1 MLRRLEGHSDNSISL
16 ILCWILQAE
25 YLYAT
30 GQLRSAK
37 ETIVRARSRAES
49 LNPRKKSTKNPDNVP
64 AAEKVFIQL
73 GRAIWLGIQAIEQ
86 SLCLH
91 LGKGTDGT
99 SSETVPHPTSLV
111 LKASQFPGDTL
122 GEESLKGLILG
133 LFTCC
138 GELFRIM
145 SKLPLERACGV
156 TEGRCPLEK
165 LQNAEIDPFTDV
177 SQVENALHSWRRRLP
192 QPLQWTGGI
201 ESNPRNEDP
210 SLVRRMRILPRLRYV
225 YMCLRMWRP
234 FLILGLSL
242 SHDCFCGRKNRPNNG
257 PNIRD
262 HTSPAVKLLV

>member
-1 MLRRLEGHSDNSISL
+1 MSCARLSRNARFRVRYSSFILRGSVGLLRRLEGHSDNSISL

-210 SLVRRMRILPRLRYV
+210 ESCTTDANTATSKIRLYVSSNVAAFPHSRSLAIP
-225 YMCLRMWRP
+225 
-234 FLILGLSL
+234 
-242 SHDCFCGRKNRPNNG
+242 
-257 PNIRD
+257 
-262 HTSPAVKLLV
+262 